1 MNPGPRCAQ
10 LVVQKDEHKFSCAH
24 MTVFPDG
31 TKERMHGHN
40 FHVAIAV
47 EVPLEAGTPMLDF
60 AVVKRTL
67 AALCDELRE
76 HLLLAADA
84 PELRVIARDDRSI
97 AFELCGDR
105 YVMPSRD
112 VLLLPVTNIVVE
124 QLARFLWDRVVE
136 AIGPDLLHA
145 RASRLELTV
154 DESPGQ
160 GASWTAPL
168 R

>member
-1 MNPGPRCAQ
+1 MNPGPGCAQ

-40 FHVAIAV
+40 FHVAVAI

-67 AALCDELRE
+67 AALCNELRE
-76 HLLLAADA
+76 HLLLPADA
-84 PELRVIARDDRSI
+84 PELRVIASDDRSI
-97 AFELCGDR
+97 DFELCGAR
-105 YVMPSRD
+105 YVMPARD
-112 VLLLPVTNIVVE
+112 VLLLPVSNVVVE
-124 QLARFLWDRVVE
+124 QLARFLWDRVVA
-136 AIGPDLLHA
+136 AIGPDLLLA
-145 RASRLELTV
+145 RASRLALTV
-154 DESPGQ
+154 HESPGQ
-160 GASWTAPL
+160 GASWSAPL

>member
-1 MNPGPRCAQ
+1 MIPGPGCAQ

-31 TKERMHGHN
+31 SKERMHGHN
-40 FHVAIAV
+40 FHVAIAI
-47 EVPLEAGTPMLDF
+47 EVPLETGTPMLDF
-60 AVVKRTL
+60 AIVKRAL
-67 AALCDELRE
+67 AALCNELRE
-76 HLLLAADA
+76 HLLLPANA

-97 AFELCGDR
+97 DFELCGDR
-105 YVMPSRD
+105 YLMPARD
-112 VLLLPVTNIVVE
+112 VLLLPMANVVVE
-124 QLARFLWDRVVE
+124 QIARFLWDRVVA

-154 DESPGQ
+154 HESPGQ